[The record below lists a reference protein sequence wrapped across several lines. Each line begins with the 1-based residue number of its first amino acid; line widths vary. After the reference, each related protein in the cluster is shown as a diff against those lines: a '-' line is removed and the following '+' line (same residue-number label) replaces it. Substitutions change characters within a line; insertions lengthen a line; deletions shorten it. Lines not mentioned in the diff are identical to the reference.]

1 MKSSYFLMERDNKN
15 QRRRLLEL
23 EVEVGELESVLEK
36 EQQLSQILQSSLH
49 GQLVCPS
56 CLSSLVPPEVYLK
69 SSLQKASVEPI
80 MRSKLVQV
88 QVLLSELATIE
99 EEIIWLERK
108 VDDVRLCLSQERKQI
123 KELSFQKQQQQQ
135 QWWQRQ
141 RQQKLFLCGL
151 GGRKDVRETEKS
163 PLLPNICGLGGR
175 KDVRE
180 TEKSPLLPNIERGGR
195 FEKERKASQDLTSDK
210 WFSCTQANDDD
221 ETERQKSNYHFSIV
235 DREINADTPNK
246 LSEEL
251 ITLLVNIFRKLNHSP
266 SHFDHEQINIPK
278 LNISCVSSKSFI
290 TRSSTNNK
298 TPMSSS
304 KNRIHAPDYYGV
316 LELADV
322 DGAATQIGAS
332 KRLIHVTRSSLDIS
346 RVSLCLPAIKRLRVL
361 MQKLCVINIS
371 FLTYKQKLAF
381 WINIYNTSVLHAYL
395 QHGLPSSPDELLSFL
410 NKAAVNVGGIILN
423 ALVIEH
429 FILRHSFD
437 TKQGITD
444 EWEGLLRRAY
454 GLGYPEPNITF
465 ALCRGSRSSPPL
477 THIILNCSN
486 NCTQMQLRVYTAEDV
501 ANELER
507 AKIEYLEASVKVVGK
522 KKIIIPKLLYW
533 HRRDFADDT
542 ESLVEWIYSQ
552 LPRSGTLKRTI
563 KELLSGESKIP
574 LLKMVHVDSYDA
586 EFHYLLPL

>member
-56 CLSSLVPPEVYLK
+56 CLSSLVPPE
-69 SSLQKASVEPI
+69 KASVEPI

-123 KELSFQKQQQQQ
+123 KELSFRKQQQQ

-163 PLLPNICGLGGR
+163 PLLL
-175 KDVRE
+175 
-180 TEKSPLLPNIERGGR
+180 NIERGGR

-210 WFSCTQANDDD
+210 WFSCTQANNDE
-221 ETERQKSNYHFSIV
+221 ETERLKSNYHFSIV

-304 KNRIHAPDYYGV
+304 KNRIHEPDYYGV

-477 THIILNCSN
+477 THIVLNCSN

>member
-56 CLSSLVPPEVYLK
+56 CLSSLVPPEV
-69 SSLQKASVEPI
+69 
-80 MRSKLVQV
+80 

-141 RQQKLFLCGL
+141 RQQKLFL
-151 GGRKDVRETEKS
+151 
-163 PLLPNICGLGGR
+163 CGLGGR

-477 THIILNCSN
+477 
-486 NCTQMQLRVYTAEDV
+486 RVYTAEDV